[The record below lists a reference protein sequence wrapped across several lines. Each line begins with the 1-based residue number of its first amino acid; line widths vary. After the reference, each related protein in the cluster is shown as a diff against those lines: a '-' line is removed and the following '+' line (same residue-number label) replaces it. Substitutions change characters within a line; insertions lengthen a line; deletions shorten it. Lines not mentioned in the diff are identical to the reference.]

1 MTQHLWKRGVRA
13 RLRGEKWQCQT
24 VGSPQEASPDPSY
37 SRSRIWLPA
46 VKKCLLT
53 SPDPTFHNE
62 DLQEVECEGV
72 LERIER

>member
-1 MTQHLWKRGVRA
+1 MREMA
-13 RLRGEKWQCQT
+13 MPNCRLTSRST
-24 VGSPQEASPDPSY
+24 LDPSY
-37 SRSRIWLPA
+37 SRSRIWLAA
-46 VKKCLLT
+46 VKKWLLT